1 MGSRLLWRRSATAVG
16 LYTAMAL
23 GMLGTIVAA
32 RGFSVA
38 EFGLYAT
45 VLAATGFFQ
54 SLLDLTVEDSLTK
67 YGFRYVVAEDWGRL
81 RRLFRRA
88 LELKLAGGVLAA
100 VALLALAPLANW
112 LFGAEGLAIP
122 LVIASALPLV
132 QAPENVATT
141 ALLLRGRYDLRGLF
155 QSISM
160 ALRLLAI
167 VIGVQ
172 LGLAETMAGIVLAQL
187 VATVAVAV
195 TGIVAFRRF
204 PTQPA
209 TALAEDRRGIVSF
222 MFQSS
227 VSTGLISLRNAFAP
241 LLLGIAA
248 GPTQVGLF
256 RIALAPQT
264 GFNSASAPVR
274 LIMLTEQTHDWERGR
289 IERVLA
295 GVRRYTL
302 TAVVLSLAVVPIFY
316 WLMPRL
322 IDFVF
327 EARYLPAT
335 DAARIILFAAAIQL
349 TVGWAKSFPVSIGRP
364 GLRLLTTGIE
374 TALLLPLVLVLGI
387 QWGATGAAVALL
399 VSSLAYALS
408 WFVLYLRISRE
419 PKPLPSQT
427 RVFAP

>member
-16 LYTAMAL
+16 LYTAVAL
-23 GMLGTIVAA
+23 GVLGTIVAA
-32 RGFSVA
+32 RGFSLVD
-38 EFGLYAT
+38 FGLFAT

-81 RRLFRRA
+81 RRLFRRT
-88 LELKLAGGVLAA
+88 LELKLVGGVLAGL
-100 VALLALAPLANW
+100 ALLVLAPFANW
-112 LFGAEGLAIP
+112 IFGAEGLTIP
-122 LVIASALPLV
+122 LVIASALPLA

-141 ALLLRGRYDLRGLF
+141 ALLLRGRYDLRALF

-160 ALRLLAI
+160 GLRLLA
-167 VIGVQ
+167 VVAGVQ
-172 LGLAETMAGIVLAQL
+172 FGLTETITAIVLAQVAATL
-187 VATVAVAV
+187 VVSV

-204 PTQPA
+204 PNEPA
-209 TALAEDRRGIVSF
+209 AALAEDRRGIISF
-222 MFQSS
+222 VLQSS
-227 VSTGLISLRNAFAP
+227 VATGLISLRNAFAP

-256 RIALAPQT
+256 RIAQAPQT
-264 GFNSASAPVR
+264 GFNAASAPVR
-274 LIMLTEQTHDWERGR
+274 LILLTEQTHDWERGR

-302 TAVVLSLAVVPIFY
+302 IAIVLSLAVVPVFY

-322 IDFVF
+322 IQFIF

-335 DAARIILFAAAIQL
+335 DAARIILFAAAVQL

-374 TALLLPLVLVLGI
+374 TAVLLPLVLVLGVR
-387 QWGATGAAVALL
+387 WGATGAAVAVL

-419 PKPLPSQT
+419 PKPQPAPT